1 MEPATPMEIGPR
13 VLPPSDRWSPAL
25 AVPAPVCRFEN
36 FLGAERAAALLEY
49 AIAREEDFTA
59 GTVLDPLTG
68 QVSRKGRDSLVL
80 PVTSEVFSAHL
91 ADCLPLVQEVLGHRA
106 ELVESLTVLTAH
118 GEGGHFGIHTDA
130 SRVRDVSRALSAVYY
145 LHRTPRGFGGGQLR
159 LYDTVVDDGRARPG
173 SPTAPSSPSTTPSP
187 SSPPAPFTRWCR
199 PPARAGGSP
208 TTGSP
213 SRHGSPAGSP
223 PRSRRRAGR
232 TPAGRTSGGG
242 WRTRPKAPAPSTTR
256 PRTTTEPGRWPCRRP
271 APTPA
276 WGRAVSGPDLT
287 SLSPA
292 GLRPRDGRR
301 RPGRSGTGVPPGW
314 PPGPSGPRN
323 GPRSPRT
330 TR

>member
-1 MEPATPMEIGPR
+1 MSGYTMEPAMPMEIGPR

-49 AIAREEDFTA
+49 ATAREEDFTA

-106 ELVESLTVLTAH
+106 ALAQSLTVLTAH

-159 LYDTVVDDGRARPG
+159 LYDTVVADGRARPG
-173 SPTAPSSPSTTPSP
+173 ESYRTVEPEHDTIVFFPSGAFHEVVPSTCPSGLF
-187 SSPPAPFTRWCR
+187 ADHRFTLTTWISGEESTAVPDAHGPDVWRWL
-199 PPARAGGSP
+199 ADAAEG
-208 TTGSP
+208 
-213 SRHGSPAGSP
+213 
-223 PRSRRRAGR
+223 
-232 TPAGRTSGGG
+232 
-242 WRTRPKAPAPSTTR
+242 TRPLHEAAEDHDGAR
-256 PRTTTEPGRWPCRRP
+256 PVALP
-271 APTPA
+271 
-276 WGRAVSGPDLT
+276 
-287 SLSPA
+287 
-292 GLRPRDGRR
+292 
-301 RPGRSGTGVPPGW
+301 
-314 PPGPSGPRN
+314 PPGPD
-323 GPRSPRT
+323 
-330 TR
+330 TRLRR